1 MAFLLQNRRFKRE
14 ASFFSKFRKP
24 YKLIVMELK
33 EDNTQNNAQNTPTPE
48 VKKKSNRGFASMDPE
63 RQRAIARK
71 GGETV
76 SQNRE
81 HMATIGA
88 KGGERV
94 SQNREH
100 MAAIGRKGGE
110 SSGLNRANASKN
122 KEDRRGDR

>member
-1 MAFLLQNRRFKRE
+1 MEMKEEN
-14 ASFFSKFRKP
+14 KP
-24 YKLIVMELK
+24 
-33 EDNTQNNAQNTPTPE
+33 
-48 VKKKSNRGFASMDPE
+48 KSNRGFASMDPE

-81 HMATIGA
+81 HMAAIGA

-100 MAAIGRKGGE
+100 MAEIGRKGGE
-110 SSGLNRANASKN
+110 SSGLQRAN
-122 KEDRRGDR
+122 KENRRGNKNS

>member
-1 MAFLLQNRRFKRE
+1 
-14 ASFFSKFRKP
+14 
-24 YKLIVMELK
+24 MELK
-33 EDNTQNNAQNTPTPE
+33 ESNTQNNEQNTSQSVPTPTRE
-48 VKKKSNRGFASMDPE
+48 KSLRGFASMDPE

-76 SQNRE
+76 SRNRE

-100 MAAIGRKGGE
+100 MAEIGRKGGE
-110 SSGLNRANASKN
+110 SSGLHRAQRKKQQQQQQQSS
-122 KEDRRGDR
+122 